1 MNDVR
6 VRIPSEAALTIR
18 KPTAG
23 WQVELLTTM
32 NKIDSSPSFLH
43 SDFDGRRP

>member
-6 VRIPSEAALTIR
+6 VRVPSEAAITIR

-32 NKIDSSPSFLH
+32 DEIDSSLSLLH
-43 SDFDGRRP
+43 FSFDGRRT